1 MIQKKIVQIIL
12 GAGRPF
18 SGEQNASL
26 TRVSSDVCVLDWTLQ
41 AARFLNP
48 EVHFIAGYQID
59 EIVSRYPG
67 LHYSINAEWRNTGPV
82 ASLLEAQV
90 ASDAEYIV
98 SYGDI
103 LFREK
108 TVGELVDLGAD
119 VSIAVDSMWKDRYST
134 RTIEDINRSEKVII
148 SEGCLLS
155 AGSNI
160 SAETANAEF
169 IGLMTLKPE
178 VMRFLENNSE
188 LFPRDMRRANLTR
201 LIEFLRNHDFNI
213 KVVDVQGDWA
223 ELNEVHDLANFILGT
238 KAQSLKRLEEVI
250 TLSKIAPQVSFTVA
264 EWSKSSDKIVQKIQH
279 KFKPKKVIV
288 RSSAIAEDGFD
299 TSNAGAYVSILN
311 IDAAV
316 KKAVLDSITSVI
328 DSYADRNPANQVL
341 VQPMIENVSVSGV
354 VFTRT
359 LSESAPYYVINFDD
373 SSQETDTITSGS
385 SSDHKTLVISRG
397 EAVHLENSIPQAL
410 RGLIP
415 ALQEIENL
423 LDFKALDIEFAIGVD
438 GEVHILQVR
447 PLTSDKYKID
457 DDHVVFESI
466 GSCIEKFKSLQKNS
480 PFVVG
485 SSAIFGVMPDW
496 NPAEIIGTKPY
507 SLSFDLYRYL
517 ITDEVWAIQRAEYGY
532 RDVRPHPLLVSFS
545 GHPYVDIRASFNSFV
560 PATLNNE
567 LAGRLVDY
575 YLLRLFENPHYH
587 DKVEFEVVPTC
598 YAFNFESWREILA
611 GGRFSNDEIDELGDG
626 LRNITKHAIS
636 RTQGDLKTVEIF
648 GDRFDNIFSSNLP
661 PLDKALS
668 LLEDC
673 RRYGTLVFAHLA
685 RSAFVS
691 VTLLK
696 SAVDTKVISQ
706 AAMDSFLTSIETVAH
721 EFINDAK
728 KVANE
733 EKSWSAFID
742 RYGHLRPGTYDI
754 TSEAYSDNIEKFLKP
769 VVDQARAS
777 AHEPIGKNAEWLNE
791 RESFSNALSTMDIIE
806 DSDANAVELF
816 LRGAIEGREYAK
828 FVFSRNLSAALNLI
842 SEYGKIHGLNR
853 MQLANISLGTLFALR
868 SGNISSEDA
877 STFLINES
885 NSYSNFHEK
894 TNKIELPP
902 LICAESDFNI
912 FMHPSSRPN
921 YVGFGR
927 VSAEI
932 ATLSSQDGDRDNSVL
947 DQKILLI
954 PQADPGFDWIFG
966 HNIAGLITMF
976 GGGNSHMAIRANE
989 FGLPAAIGVGEALYK
1004 TLSCAS
1010 VIELDVTNRKIGV
1023 IR

>member
-1 MIQKKIVQIIL
+1 MTQNKIVQIIL

-18 SGEQNASL
+18 SGDQNASL
-26 TRVSSDVCVLDWTLQ
+26 TKVSSDTRVLDWTLQ
-41 AARFLNP
+41 AAKFLNP
-48 EVHFIAGYQID
+48 EVHFVAGYQID
-59 EIVSRYPG
+59 EIVSRYPS
-67 LHYSINAEWRNTGPV
+67 LHYTINPKWSSTGPII
-82 ASLLEAQV
+82 SLLEARV
-90 ASDAEYIV
+90 ADDSEYIV
-98 SYGDI
+98 SYSDI

-108 TVGELVDLGAD
+108 TVRELVDLDAD
-119 VSIAVDSMWKDRYST
+119 VSIAVDSMWKERYSS
-134 RTIEDINRSEKVII
+134 RTLEDINRSEKVII
-148 SEGCLLS
+148 SGDQMLDS
-155 AGSNI
+155 GSNI
-160 SAETANAEF
+160 STETANAEF
-169 IGLMTLKPE
+169 IGLLTLKPE
-178 VMRFLENNSE
+178 VMRFLQRSSE
-188 LFPRDMRRANLTR
+188 LFPSDMRRANLTR
-201 LIEFLRNHDFNI
+201 LLEFLQMHGFNI
-213 KVVDVQGDWA
+213 KVVDVEGDWA
-223 ELNEVHDLANFILGT
+223 ELNEAHDLANFILGT

-264 EWSKSSDKIVQKIQH
+264 EWSKKSDEIIHNIQR
-279 KFKPKKVIV
+279 KFKSKKVIV
-288 RSSAIAEDGFD
+288 RSSAISEDGFD
-299 TSNAGAYVSILN
+299 SSNAGAYVSVLD
-311 IDAAV
+311 IDVTV
-316 KKAVLDSITSVI
+316 KKAILDSITSVI
-328 DSYADRNPANQVL
+328 DSYEDRNPANQIL
-341 VQPMIENVSVSGV
+341 VQLMIENVCVSGV
-354 VFTRT
+354 IFTRT

-385 SSDHKTLVISRG
+385 SSDHKTLVISRNK
-397 EAVHLENSIPQAL
+397 AVDLENFVPQAL

-423 LDFKALDIEFAIGVD
+423 LDFKALDIEFAIGID

-447 PLTSDKYKID
+447 PLTSDKYEID
-457 DDHVVFESI
+457 SDHVIFEAI
-466 GSCIEKFKSLQKNS
+466 ESCIAKFKSLQKNT

-485 SSAIFGVMPDW
+485 KSAIFGVMPDW

-517 ITDEVWAIQRAEYGY
+517 ITDEVWATQRAEYGY

-545 GHPYVDIRASFNSFV
+545 GHPYVDVRASFNSFI

-575 YLLRLFENPHYH
+575 YLLRLCENPHYH

-598 YAFNFESWREILA
+598 YAFNFENWREILA
-611 GGRFSNDEIDELGDG
+611 GGGFSNDEIDELRDG
-626 LRNITKHAIS
+626 LRSITKNAIS
-636 RTQGDLKTVEIF
+636 RTPEDLKTVDIF
-648 GDRFDNIFSSNLP
+648 RERFDSIFSSNLS

-696 SAVDTKVISQ
+696 SAVDTKVISR
-706 AAMDSFLTSIETVAH
+706 AAMDSFLNSIETVAH

-728 KVANE
+728 KVADNQ
-733 EKSWSAFID
+733 KSWSTFVD

-754 TSEAYSDNIEKFLKP
+754 TSEAYADNIEKFLRP

-777 AHEPIGKNAEWLNE
+777 RQEPIEKNSDWLNE
-791 RESFSNALSTMDIIE
+791 RESFSNALSTMGIIE
-806 DSDANAVELF
+806 DPDTVERF

-828 FVFSRNLSAALNLI
+828 FIFSRNLSAALDLI

-853 MQLANISLGTLFALR
+853 TQLANISLGSLFALR

-877 STFLINES
+877 FTWLINES
-885 NSYSNFHEK
+885 NSYSNSHDK
-894 TNKIELPP
+894 TNRIELPP
-902 LICAESDFNI
+902 LITTESDFNI
-912 FMHPSSRPN
+912 FMYPSSRPN
-921 YVGFGR
+921 YVGSGR
-927 VSAEI
+927 VSAEV
-932 ATLSSQDGDRDNSVL
+932 ATLSSEDVDQDNSFL

-966 HNIAGLITMF
+966 HNIAGLVTMY
-976 GGGNSHMAIRANE
+976 GGGNSHMAIRAKE

-1004 TLSCAS
+1004 SLSCAS
-1010 VIELDVTNRKIGV
+1010 IIELDVTNRKIEV

>member
-1 MIQKKIVQIIL
+1 M
-12 GAGRPF
+12 
-18 SGEQNASL
+18 
-26 TRVSSDVCVLDWTLQ
+26 
-41 AARFLNP
+41 
-48 EVHFIAGYQID
+48 HFIAGYQID
-59 EIVSRYPG
+59 EIVSRYPS
-67 LHYSINAEWRNTGPV
+67 LNYRINPKWGSTGPIV
-82 ASLLEAQV
+82 SLLEARV
-90 ASDAEYIV
+90 AHDAEYIV

-108 TVGELVDLGAD
+108 TVRELVDLGAD
-119 VSIAVDSMWKDRYST
+119 VSIAVDSMWKERYSS
-134 RTIEDINRSEKVII
+134 RTFDDINRSEKVII
-148 SEGCLLS
+148 SKGHLLS
-155 AGSNI
+155 SGSNI
-160 SAETANAEF
+160 STKTANAEF
-169 IGLMTLKPE
+169 IGLMTLKPK
-178 VMRFLENNSE
+178 VMKFLENNSE
-188 LFPRDMRRANLTR
+188 LFPLDMRRANLSR
-201 LIEFLRNHDFNI
+201 LIEFLQDHNFNI
-213 KVVDVQGDWA
+213 KVVDVEGDWA
-223 ELNEVHDLANFILGT
+223 ELNEAHDLANFILGT

-250 TLSKIAPQVSFTVA
+250 TLSNIAPQVSFTVA
-264 EWSKSSDKIVQKIQH
+264 EWSKNADEIIQNIQH
-279 KFKPKKVIV
+279 KFISKKLIV
-288 RSSAIAEDGFD
+288 RSSAIAEDGFNS
-299 TSNAGAYVSILN
+299 SNAGAYVSVLD
-311 IDAAV
+311 IDATVKEAV
-316 KKAVLDSITSVI
+316 FDSITSVI
-328 DSYADRNPANQVL
+328 ESYVDRNPDNQVL
-341 VQPMIENVSVSGV
+341 VQPMIENVCVSGV
-354 VFTRT
+354 IFTRT

-385 SSDHKTLVISRG
+385 SSDHKTLVISRDK
-397 EAVHLENSIPQAL
+397 AADLENSVPQAL

-415 ALQEIENL
+415 ALQEIESL
-423 LDFKALDIEFAIGVD
+423 LDFKALDIEFAIGID

-457 DDHVVFESI
+457 GDHVIFESI
-466 GSCIEKFKSLQKNS
+466 ESCIEQFKSLQKNS

-485 SSAIFGVMPDW
+485 RSAIFGVMPDW

-517 ITDEVWAIQRAEYGY
+517 ITDEVWATQRAEYGY

-545 GHPYVDIRASFNSFV
+545 GQPYVDVRASFNSFI

-575 YLLRLFENPHYH
+575 YLLRLCENPHYH

-598 YAFNFESWREILA
+598 YAFDFESWREILA
-611 GGRFSNDEIDELGDG
+611 GGGFSNDEIDELGDG
-626 LRNITKHAIS
+626 LRSITKNAIS
-636 RTQGDLKTVEIF
+636 RTQEDLKTVEIF
-648 GDRFDNIFSSNLP
+648 RERSDSIFSSNLP
-661 PLDKALS
+661 PLDKALF

-673 RRYGTLVFAHLA
+673 RRNGTLVFAHLA

-691 VTLLK
+691 VSLLK

-706 AAMDSFLTSIETVAH
+706 VAMDSFLKSIETVAH

-728 KVANE
+728 KVAND

-769 VVDQARAS
+769 VVDQARVS
-777 AHEPIGKNAEWLNE
+777 THEPIGKNIEWLNE
-791 RESFSNALSTMDIIE
+791 REYFSNALSKMDIIE
-806 DSDANAVELF
+806 DADTVERF

-828 FVFSRNLSAALNLI
+828 FIFSRNLSAALDLL

-853 MQLANISLGTLFALR
+853 MQLANISLGSLFALR

-877 STFLINES
+877 FSFLINES
-885 NSYSNFHEK
+885 NSYSNSHEK
-894 TNKIELPP
+894 TKKIELPP
-902 LICAESDFNI
+902 LITAESDFII

-932 ATLSSQDGDRDNSVL
+932 AVLGSGDIDRGNSVL
-947 DQKILLI
+947 HQKILLI

-966 HNIAGLITMF
+966 HNIAGLVTMY

>member
-1 MIQKKIVQIIL
+1 MTQNKIVQIIL

-18 SGEQNASL
+18 SGDQNSSL
-26 TRVSSDVCVLDWTLQ
+26 KMVSSDVRVLDWTLQ
-41 AARFLNP
+41 AAKFLNP

-59 EIVSRYPG
+59 EIVSRYPS
-67 LHYSINAEWRNTGPV
+67 LHYTINPNWSSTGPV
-82 ASLLEAQV
+82 ISLLEVQV
-90 ASDAEYIV
+90 DDDSEYIV

-108 TVGELVDLGAD
+108 TVRELVDLDAD
-119 VSIAVDSMWKDRYST
+119 VSIAVDSMWKERYSS
-134 RTIEDINRSEKVII
+134 RTLEDISRSEKVII
-148 SEGCLLS
+148 SGGQML
-155 AGSNI
+155 GSGSDI
-160 SAETANAEF
+160 SMETANAEF
-169 IGLMTLKPE
+169 IGLLTLKPE
-178 VMRFLENNSE
+178 VMMFLQRNSE
-188 LFPRDMRRANLTR
+188 LFPPNMRRANLTR
-201 LIEFLRNHDFNI
+201 LLEFLRMHGFNI
-213 KVVDVQGDWA
+213 KVVDVEGDWA
-223 ELNEVHDLANFILGT
+223 ELNETHDLANFILGT

-250 TLSKIAPQVSFTVA
+250 TLSKIAPQVSFTIA
-264 EWSKSSDKIVQKIQH
+264 EWSKKSEEIIHNIQR
-279 KFKPKKVIV
+279 KFKSKKVIV
-288 RSSAIAEDGFD
+288 RSSAISEDGFD
-299 TSNAGAYVSILN
+299 SSNAGAYVSVLD

-316 KKAVLDSITSVI
+316 KKAILGAITSVI
-328 DSYADRNPANQVL
+328 DSYVDRNLANQVL
-341 VQPMIENVSVSGV
+341 VQPMIENACVSGV

-359 LSESAPYYVINFDD
+359 LSENAPYYVINFDD

-385 SSDHKTLVISRG
+385 SSDHKTLVISRNN
-397 EAVHLENSIPQAL
+397 AVDLENYAPQAL

-423 LDFKALDIEFAIGVD
+423 LDYKALDIEFAIGID
-438 GEVHILQVR
+438 GEVNILQVR
-447 PLTSDKYKID
+447 PLTSEYEID
-457 DDHVVFESI
+457 SDHVIFEAI
-466 GSCIEKFKSLQKNS
+466 EGCIAKFKSLQKNT

-485 SSAIFGVMPDW
+485 KSTIFGVMPDW

-517 ITDEVWAIQRAEYGY
+517 ITDEVWATQRAEYGY
-532 RDVRPHPLLVSFS
+532 RDVRPHPLIVSFS
-545 GHPYVDIRASFNSFV
+545 GHPYVDVRASFNSFI

-575 YLLRLFENPHYH
+575 YLLRLCENPHYH

-598 YAFNFESWREILA
+598 YTFNFESWREILA
-611 GGRFSNDEIDELGDG
+611 GGGFSNDEIDELRDG
-626 LRNITKHAIS
+626 LRNITKNAIS
-636 RTQGDLKTVEIF
+636 RTPEDLKTVDIF
-648 GDRFDNIFSSNLP
+648 RERFDSIFSSKLS
-661 PLDKALS
+661 PLDKALA

-696 SAVDTKVISQ
+696 SALDTKVISR
-706 AAMDSFLTSIETVAH
+706 AAMDSFLNSIETVAH

-728 KVANE
+728 KVVDNQ
-733 EKSWSAFID
+733 KSWSTFVD

-754 TSEAYSDNIEKFLKP
+754 TSEAYADNIEKFLRP

-777 AHEPIGKNAEWLNE
+777 RQEPIDKNSDWLNE
-791 RESFSNALSTMDIIE
+791 RESFSNALSTMGIIE
-806 DSDANAVELF
+806 DPDTVEPF

-828 FVFSRNLSAALNLI
+828 FIFSRNLSAALDLI

-853 MQLANISLGTLFALR
+853 TQLANISLGSLFALR

-877 STFLINES
+877 FTWLINES
-885 NSYSNFHEK
+885 NSYSNSHDK
-894 TNKIELPP
+894 TNRIEFPP
-902 LICAESDFNI
+902 LITTESDFNI
-912 FMHPSSRPN
+912 FMYPSSQPN
-921 YVGFGR
+921 YVGSGR
-927 VSAEI
+927 VSAEV
-932 ATLSSQDGDRDNSVL
+932 ATLSSEDVDQDNSFL

-966 HNIAGLITMF
+966 HNIAGLVTMY
-976 GGGNSHMAIRANE
+976 GGGNSHMAIRAKE

-1004 TLSCAS
+1004 SLSCAS
-1010 VIELDVTNRKIGV
+1010 IIELDVTNRKIEV